1 MILNIIEEKELP
13 VYGDGKQ
20 IRDWIY
26 VDDHNEAVW
35 KILMKGKT
43 GETYNIGGES
53 EWENIKLLHKLID
66 IVSHKAQLNAES
78 IKQHIKYVSD
88 RPGHDRRYAIDCTK
102 IKNKLRWKKRL
113 SFEEGLLN
121 TVDWYLKNTEWIQTV
136 RSGEYRNWIN
146 KNYKNR

>member
-1 MILNIIEEKELP
+1 
-13 VYGDGKQ
+13 
-20 IRDWIY
+20 
-26 VDDHNEAVW
+26 
-35 KILMKGKT
+35 MKGKT

-66 IVSHKAQLNAES
+66 IVSHKTQLNTES